1 MTTAVNTRTGEV
13 TDAAEFID
21 ALRDLDARIV
31 EADRV
36 VGELKENLKIARRHR
51 EGLVSELRA
60 VARGERALPLFS
72 DDPQSGV

>member
-1 MTTAVNTRTGEV
+1 MTETLNIRTGEIK
-13 TDAAEFID
+13 DAAAFFD

-51 EGLVSELRA
+51 EGLVTELRA
-60 VARGERALPLFS
+60 TARGERALPFT
-72 DDPQSGV
+72 DPQQGD